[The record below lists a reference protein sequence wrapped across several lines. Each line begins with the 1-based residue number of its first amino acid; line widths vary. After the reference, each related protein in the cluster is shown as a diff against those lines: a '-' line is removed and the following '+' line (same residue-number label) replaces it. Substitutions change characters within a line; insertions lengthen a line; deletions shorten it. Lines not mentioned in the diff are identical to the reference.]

1 MMKQRLIPLLLI
13 LLIVAGC
20 AEREQDTTDQ
30 QQIESITATITDF
43 SDFYPDEDPPT
54 KTGLTPDEKFY
65 WAANDTLGIFPAEGA
80 QVYFVVT
87 DGSGTNN
94 AYFTGGGWGLKTGN
108 IYYSYYP
115 LVGQFYLDKNHIPV
129 SYEGQ
134 KQVGTT
140 DLSHIGPFD
149 FMYAPGITP
158 EASALNFTYHHLNS
172 YLRLTVTLPADEYI
186 RLMITTSE
194 NILVKKGYFDLTAGQ
209 PAVIPVEYTNQLSI
223 DLDNVVLTEDGTFKV
238 YMMIAPVN
246 LNGKQVTVSV
256 LNKEKKELRCV
267 KIPSRAYEAGIIYGL
282 TCPSSG
288 DTWTEVPQTTSFS
301 MKDWDNGDSLSGTAN

>member
-1 MMKQRLIPLLLI
+1 MMKQRILPLFLIS
-13 LLIVAGC
+13 LIVAGC
-20 AEREQDTTDQ
+20 VERGQDATDQ

-43 SDFYPDEDPPT
+43 SAFYPDDAPAT

-65 WAANDTLGIFPAEGA
+65 WAANDTLGIFPAEGS

-87 DGSGTNN
+87 DGSGTNS
-94 AYFTGGGWGLKTGN
+94 ASFTGGGWGLKTGST
-108 IYYSYYP
+108 YYSYYP
-115 LVGQFYLDKNHIPV
+115 LVGQFYLDKNRIPV

-149 FMYAPGITP
+149 FMYAPGIAP
-158 EASALNFTYHHLNS
+158 ESSALNFTYHHLNS
-172 YLRLTVTLPADEYI
+172 YLRLTATLPADEYI

-194 NILVKKGYFDLTAGQ
+194 KILVKKGYFDLTAEQ
-209 PAVIPVEYTNQLSI
+209 PAIVPVEYTNQLSI
-223 DLDNVVLTEDGTFKV
+223 DLEDVVLTDPGTFKV
-238 YMMIAPVN
+238 YMMLAPVK

-256 LNKEKKELRCV
+256 LNKEKKELQCV
-267 KIPSRAYEAGIIYGL
+267 KIPSRDYVAGSIYGL

-301 MKDWDNGDSLSGTAN
+301 MNDWDNGDSLSGTAN